1 MYEELVSHPP
11 YSPDIAPSDFHLF
24 PELKKNLGGTRFQ
37 DDDEFPIFR
46 FEEIEMPHKCAKQ
59 IEGSLLPSIFRILV
73 QNFKGLRVHQLW
85 IKILWCNWQG
95 RSEFTSHEKLSRAAT
110 VLQRGRSIL
119 QESKRW
125 VLIFLED
132 QLSNF
137 HTCFCHPIAL
147 RESRT

>member
-1 MYEELVSHPP
+1 MTHILHCITTRVPLSKTLLRIKTSQKHNN
-11 YSPDIAPSDFHLF
+11 ST
-24 PELKKNLGGTRFQ
+24 NL
-37 DDDEFPIFR
+37 EFNWCGCI
-46 FEEIEMPHKCAKQ
+46 
-59 IEGSLLPSIFRILV
+59 SLG
-73 QNFKGLRVHQLW
+73 GLRVHQLW

-95 RSEFTSHEKLSRAAT
+95 RSEFTSHEKLSRAVT